1 MRSGPLRHRVE
12 VQEATET
19 RDAHGGVTRAWSKIS
34 DGPLWASVDPLSGRE
49 LFEAKQVDSEVSIGV
64 RMRYDARVIA
74 SHRIRHDGRNLH
86 ILSVVNDRDI
96 NKSMLLM
103 CKEDT

>member
-1 MRSGPLRHRVE
+1 MRIGPLRHRVE

-19 RDAHGGVTRAWSKIS
+19 RNSHGGVVRGWATIA
-34 DGPLWASVDPLSGRE
+34 DGKLWASVDPLTGRE
-49 LFEAKQVDSEVSIGV
+49 FFEAQRVDSDVSLKV
-64 RMRYDARVIA
+64 RMRYDDRVTT
-74 SHRIRHDGRNLH
+74 SHKIRHDGRDLQ
-86 ILSVVNDRDI
+86 IVSVLNQRDI